1 MWLGEIDM
9 SNQGCRWLAICVLLV
24 TCSVPARADFT
35 LDLSLNGA
43 GSVLVISGSGTNTY
57 TTNSMINITSASA
70 TVVAQPEPLEID
82 GVPSAITLPF
92 GNDIELDLTT
102 TLGSKFLEWTGT
114 AIPSI
119 NPDDPLDLQDATD
132 QAYVIYSAPNLTQ
145 SVTANFST
153 DLADVAIDQ
162 VLFSFDGQ
170 NSWVPATSWN
180 FTGDDGP
187 IPSLTGNTLITLAW
201 GDFVALIDLNNTNR
215 VDVQITDK
223 VGNSFLDSFDLDVN
237 SAAAVPEPSSLV
249 LVALAAGCLGRAAR
263 VRRKERALREGMGSR
278 GR

>member
-1 MWLGEIDM
+1 MLFAWATPL
-9 SNQGCRWLAICVLLV
+9 
-24 TCSVPARADFT
+24 RAEFT

-70 TVVAQPEPLEID
+70 TVVAQSEPLEID

-102 TLGSKFLEWTGT
+102 TLGSKFLEWTGS

-153 DLADVAIDQ
+153 DLADVGIDQ

-180 FTGDDGP
+180 FTGDDGL

-201 GDFVALIDLNNTNR
+201 SDFVALIDLNNTNR

-223 VGNSFLDSFDLDVN
+223 VGNSFLDSFDLDV
-237 SAAAVPEPSSLV
+237 SPTAVPEPSSLV
-249 LVALAAGCLGRAAR
+249 LVALAAGSLARAAR
-263 VRRKERALREGMGSR
+263 VRRKGRGEKESTLRE
-278 GR
+278 